1 MMQRSIALVLVLCI
15 TNIGPSSLA
24 HDPDLFDINSTPCDV
39 PYPMLLQQERELF
52 PALPRNLLILFLVL
66 SFLIPIVKYVFRLL
80 KAQVELFLA
89 AANQDEEDLELN
101 E

>member
-1 MMQRSIALVLVLCI
+1 
-15 TNIGPSSLA
+15 
-24 HDPDLFDINSTPCDV
+24 
-39 PYPMLLQQERELF
+39 MLLQQGREIF
-52 PALPRNLLILFLVL
+52 PALPRNLLILFIVL